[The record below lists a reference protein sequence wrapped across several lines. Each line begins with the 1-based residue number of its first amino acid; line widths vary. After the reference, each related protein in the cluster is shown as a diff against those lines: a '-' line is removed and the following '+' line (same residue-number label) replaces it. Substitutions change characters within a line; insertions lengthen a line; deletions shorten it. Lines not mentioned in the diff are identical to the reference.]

1 MHGRAGPRNAVPWL
15 FYFLSTPHYR
25 KIAIPVKD
33 ERRIKVLIALMTL
46 YLAWSSTYLA
56 IRISLEDFPPFFTAG
71 FRYMVVGA
79 GMYLYLRYKGA
90 GVPNRPQWTGSAVVG
105 AFLLLGGTGGVV
117 YAEQWVGSGMAA
129 LVIATTPLWTVLFAG
144 IWKQWPQRSEWIGLA
159 LGFAGIVLLN
169 SDGDLRAH
177 PAGAALLVLS
187 AASWSFGSVLSL
199 RLSLPPGMMASA
211 VQMLSG
217 GALVLVVGLAAG
229 ERIPANVSTRSA
241 AAMIYLAIV
250 RVAPGVHCLH
260 VFAEERPA
268 RAGHELCLRKPGPGG
283 AARHLARRR
292 ADYGHGRHRHACH
305 PGRRRTRDRG
315 SKGVSQ
321 EIAVRMFLDF
331 LINWISSCIMYSAA

>member
-1 MHGRAGPRNAVPWL
+1 MHGRAGPRNAFPWL
-15 FYFLSTPHYR
+15 FYFLSMPHCR
-25 KIAIPVKD
+25 KIAILVKD
-33 ERRIKVLIALMTL
+33 ERRVKVWIALTTL

-90 GVPNRPQWTGSAVVG
+90 GVPSRPQWTGSASVG

-144 IWKQWPQRSEWIGLA
+144 IWKQWPQRSEWIGIV

-169 SDGDLRAH
+169 IDGDLRAH

-199 RLSLPPGMMASA
+199 RLSLPSGMMASA

-241 AAMIYLAIV
+241 AAMIYLALFGSLLGYTAYTFLLKNV
-250 RVAPGVHCLH
+250 
-260 VFAEERPA
+260 RPA
-268 RAGHELCLRKPGPGG
+268 LATSYAYVNPVLAVLLGIWLAGERITG
-283 AARHLARRR
+283 AGVIAMFVILAGVVLVIAGQREYSRRS
-292 ADYGHGRHRHACH
+292 
-305 PGRRRTRDRG
+305 P
-315 SKGVSQ
+315 
-321 EIAVRMFLDF
+321 
-331 LINWISSCIMYSAA
+331 